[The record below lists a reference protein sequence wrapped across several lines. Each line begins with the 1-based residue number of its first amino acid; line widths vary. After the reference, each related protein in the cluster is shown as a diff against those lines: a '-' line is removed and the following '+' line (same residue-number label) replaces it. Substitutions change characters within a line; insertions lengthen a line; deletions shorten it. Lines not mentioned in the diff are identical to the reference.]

1 MKAIEAGIY
10 TESTKNRLIELENIQ
25 TKLENEILIEKKR
38 LLIPKLTRD
47 RISFFLKNLLLE
59 NNSKEELQKKIL
71 SDFVDAII
79 IEENSML
86 ISYRFNGENNIVA
99 ADFNA
104 IKNASED
111 VRKRSKWWTIRND
124 FRTFFAKYD
133 TTSERLFVLCCE
145 PKISCVCSKSA

>member
-1 MKAIEAGIY
+1 MVPLFSKYPVTFSQYRCQFI
-10 TESTKNRLIELENIQ
+10 
-25 TKLENEILIEKKR
+25 
-38 LLIPKLTRD
+38 
-47 RISFFLKNLLLE
+47 
-59 NNSKEELQKKIL
+59 NSKEELQKKIL

-111 VRKRSKWWTIRND
+111 VRKRSKWWRIGDSN
-124 FRTFFAKYD
+124 
-133 TTSERLFVLCCE
+133 S
-145 PKISCVCSKSA
+145 

>member
-1 MKAIEAGIY
+1 MYLLDKK
-10 TESTKNRLIELENIQ
+10 TVIELENIQ

-79 IEENSML
+79 IEGNSML

-111 VRKRSKWWTIRND
+111 VRKRSKWWTFRND
-124 FRTFFAKYD
+124 IRTFSPRFYYD
-133 TTSERLFVLCCE
+133 NEHEKLIIFYNINLLKLTQSQKHV
-145 PKISCVCSKSA
+145 V